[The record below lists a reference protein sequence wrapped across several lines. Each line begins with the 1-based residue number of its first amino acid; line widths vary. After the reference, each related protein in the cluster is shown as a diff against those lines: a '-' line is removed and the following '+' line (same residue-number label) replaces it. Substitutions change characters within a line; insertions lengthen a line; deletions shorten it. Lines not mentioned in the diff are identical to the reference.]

1 MRGEFRTRIDLERDL
16 RLATEGGEFFL
27 VYQPVLHLDDRS
39 VQSMEAL
46 LRWRR
51 PSGQV
56 VAPDAFIPALEE
68 SGLIVEVGAFV
79 LNEACRQARRWRDAG
94 LPTAVSVNVSPRQF

>member
-1 MRGEFRTRIDLERDL
+1 
-16 RLATEGGEFFL
+16 
-27 VYQPVLHLDDRS
+27 
-39 VQSMEAL
+39 MEAL

-51 PSGQV
+51 PSGLV

-79 LNEACRQARRWRDAG
+79 LKEACRQTRRWRDAG
-94 LPTAVSVNVSPRQF
+94 LPTAVSVNVSPRQFETDTLVDEVRTALAESEPGPDVVDPRDDRDHADA